1 MNRKMNKLFQSK
13 TFMSVVLTMLV
24 VAASAAVVW
33 GSRQENEG
41 EENPSYAQESQA
53 QMQAAQDE
61 TDAEQETGQSNE
73 VAGFAAVG
81 EEQEPEEESAAA
93 AAGTPEE
100 TAADT
105 ANADGAD
112 TGGLSEPSQEGE
124 AAAANADPET
134 ETAAEERDAAPEGGE
149 PAEQGQAGESEAE
162 GAEAASNLVNPVA
175 ELPYTYFNEASTL
188 QWPVEGSVLLDF
200 SMDSTIY
207 YPTLDLYKTNPAVL
221 IQAEPGTPVAAPAEG
236 KVVTVDH
243 NEEIGDFVVIDMGNG
258 YQAKCGQLTEIPV
271 TSGDIVEAGTV
282 IGKVAEPTKYYV
294 VEGGNLYFSMT
305 KDGVPIDP
313 LDYIQ

>member
-33 GSRQENEG
+33 GSRQENEV
-41 EENPSYAQESQA
+41 EESPAYAEESQGE
-53 QMQAAQDE
+53 MQAAQDE
-61 TDAEQETGQSNE
+61 SYAREETEQNNE
-73 VAGFAAVG
+73 IAGFAAVG
-81 EEQEPEEESAAA
+81 EGQETEKENVA
-93 AAGTPEE
+93 AAGSETSGETVADAEMTDTGEANE
-100 TAADT
+100 TAPAEE
-105 ANADGAD
+105 
-112 TGGLSEPSQEGE
+112 SE
-124 AAAANADPET
+124 AAAANAAPET
-134 ETAAEERDAAPEGGE
+134 EGPAEGTDTASESGETAAE
-149 PAEQGQAGESEAE
+149 GQAEDTEAE

-207 YPTLDLYKTNPAVL
+207 FPTLDLYKTNPAVL

-271 TSGDIVEAGTV
+271 ASGDIVEAGTV
-282 IGKVAEPTKYYV
+282 IGQVAEPTKYYV